1 MGNLIL
7 CPKEPNA
14 NIWSHSANEEV
25 VHIDICRYVRYIR
38 HALAK
43 PRVYTRERIMLDE
56 GC

>member
-1 MGNLIL
+1 MLIYGHTVL
-7 CPKEPNA
+7 MKKSY
-14 NIWSHSANEEV
+14 I
-25 VHIDICRYVRYIR
+25 HIDICRYVRYIR